1 LRPTIFVPEA
11 KKVSDLLHEM
21 QAART
26 HLAVIVD
33 EYGITSGLVTM
44 EDLIEEIVGEIHDE
58 LEKEIKSFE
67 KVDENTALFDGKTS
81 VFDVNT
87 QMNVDLPYTDYDT
100 IGGMIFGQ
108 LGKAPAVGDLVRYQ
122 DVMLSVER
130 VHRRRITRIKLVKL
144 AKRTDEEMVGG

>member
-1 LRPTIFVPEA
+1 
-11 KKVSDLLHEM
+11 M

-67 KVDENTALFDGKTS
+67 KVDENTALIDGKTS

-87 QMNVDLPYTDYDT
+87 QMNVSLPCTDYDT
-100 IGGMIFGQ
+100 IGGLIFGQ
-108 LGKAPAVGDLVRYQ
+108 LGKAPAVGDVIRYE
-122 DVMLSVER
+122 DMMLSVER